1 MRIAAGFSKP
11 QSFVAERWEGSCGE
25 GI

>member
-1 MRIAAGFSKP
+1 MRIAAGFNKP